1 MLIIRSLV
9 GEKIMVGENICL
21 TICEVSKDKTV
32 RIGVEAPR
40 SIRVLRK
47 ELLDLLKEENTSAI
61 WHGNALDL
69 MEMLNGKN

>member
-1 MLIIRSLV
+1 MLIIRSLA
-9 GEKIMVGENICL
+9 GEKIIIGDNICL
-21 TICEVSKDKTV
+21 TICEVGKDKAV

-40 SIRVLRK
+40 SVRVLRK

-69 MEMLNGKN
+69 MEMLNGKS